1 MFQRFGAD
9 MSKKRSP
16 MVFLEIKL
24 EWCNKDLG
32 KGYAEEIVRDFSVY
46 MFLLL
51 RLRC

>member
-1 MFQRFGAD
+1 

-32 KGYAEEIVRDFSVY
+32 KQGTDVDKGYAEEIVRDFSVY